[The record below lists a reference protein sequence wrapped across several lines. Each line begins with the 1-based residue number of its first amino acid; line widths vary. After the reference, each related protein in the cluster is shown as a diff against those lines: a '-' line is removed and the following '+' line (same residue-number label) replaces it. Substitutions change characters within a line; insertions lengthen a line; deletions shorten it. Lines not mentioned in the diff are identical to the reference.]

1 MKFLLDI
8 PLVMSFANWVW
19 GNTSAGTAP
28 NDTSITPSFCVE
40 HLFQFNV
47 ECWTKLIIKGLGIAI
62 ILGSCLNKTP
72 VMMNL
77 YRSKSTSGMSLPSI
91 YGEIIVYI
99 NAAFY
104 GVLSGH
110 PLTAYGENLA
120 LFFQSFIIVN
130 LMWEYSQP
138 AASLWERGIVN
149 LFISIYIVFLL
160 TMLPSTHYY
169 LLMTSIMPVLLYSRG
184 TQILATYQY
193 QHTGAQSIV
202 TNTLNLV
209 GGLVRILTT
218 IKEVGYDL
226 PILASYSVSC
236 TLNLIIF
243 LQYFYYQ
250 KNTERFLAE
259 LQKTKSKKD

>member
-1 MKFLLDI
+1 M
-8 PLVMSFANWVW
+8 
-19 GNTSAGTAP
+19 
-28 NDTSITPSFCVE
+28 E
-40 HLFQFNV
+40 FNID
-47 ECWTKLIIKGLGIAI
+47 CWTKLIIKGLGVAI

-77 YRSKSTSGMSLPSI
+77 FRSKSTSGMSLSSI

-104 GVLSGH
+104 GILSGH
-110 PLTAYGENLA
+110 PITAYGENLA
-120 LFFQSFIIVN
+120 LFAQSFIIVN

-138 AASLWERGIVN
+138 VASLLERGIVN
-149 LFISIYIVFLL
+149 LLVSLYIVFLL
-160 TMLPSTHYY
+160 TTLPSTYYY

-184 TQILATYQY
+184 TQILATYQC
-193 QHTGAQSIV
+193 QHTGAQSVV

-226 PILASYSVSC
+226 PILGSYSVSC

-243 LQYFYYQ
+243 LQYFYYR
-250 KNTERFLAE
+250 KNTELFLAK
-259 LQKTKSKKD
+259 LQTKSKKD

>member
-19 GNTSAGTAP
+19 GNSVTSQEET
-28 NDTSITPSFCVE
+28 TITPSFCVE

-47 ECWTKLIIKGLGIAI
+47 DCWTKLIIKGLGIAI

-77 YRSKSTSGMSLPSI
+77 YRSKSTSGMSLSSI
-91 YGEIIVYI
+91 YGEMIVYI

-104 GVLSGH
+104 GILSSH
-110 PLTAYGENLA
+110 PITAYGENLA
-120 LFFQSFIIVN
+120 LFLQSFIIVN

-138 AASLWERGIVN
+138 VASLLERGIVN
-149 LFISIYIVFLL
+149 LVVALYIVFLL
-160 TMLPSTHYY
+160 TILPPTYYY

-193 QHTGAQSIV
+193 QHTGAQSVV

-226 PILASYSVSC
+226 PILGSYSVSC

-243 LQYFYYQ
+243 LQYFYYR

-259 LQKTKSKKD
+259 LTKTKKD

>member
-8 PLVMSFANWVW
+8 PLVMSLANWVW
-19 GNTSAGTAP
+19 GNTSAGTAQE
-28 NDTSITPSFCVE
+28 DTTITPSFCVE

-91 YGEIIVYI
+91 YGEMIVYI

-104 GVLSGH
+104 GILSGH

-138 AASLWERGIVN
+138 AASLLERGIVN
-149 LFISIYIVFLL
+149 LFVSIYIVFLL
-160 TMLPSTHYY
+160 TMIPPTHYY

-184 TQILATYQY
+184 TQILATYQC

-226 PILASYSVSC
+226 PILGSYSVSC

-243 LQYFYYQ
+243 LQYFYYR

-259 LQKTKSKKD
+259 LKKTKSKKD